1 MFFQDSEETQMSDDP
16 KTPLSTFRA
25 PRSRQKILIVD
36 DKEAN
41 LIALEKVLRQVDAE
55 VIKARSGDDALK
67 AVLNHDFALLILDVQ
82 MPGMDGYELA
92 SHLRGDDT
100 TKVIPIVFVTAA
112 LADEQHMFKG
122 YEAGGMDYIVK
133 PYAPKIL
140 VGKVK
145 VFLEMDHYRREL
157 QMHRDHLEAL
167 VAERTAELKER
178 ERYFRSLMRNMHE
191 NIVVIDKDYVITD
204 CNNPFS
210 RRVGKMRD
218 EIIGKHCYEVPHG
231 YTEPCAAD
239 DEQCPLREVFETG
252 EPRNVQHVHTHA
264 DASKVYVDIL
274 LSPMKDESGRVTHI
288 VEAIRDISKRKR
300 AEEHRLVMEAQLRQS
315 QKLESIGTLAGVV
328 AHEINNPIN
337 GIMNYAQLI
346 LDKLGSD
353 SPVSEYA
360 TEIGKET
367 ERVAMIVRNLLSFA
381 RHEEQADSKARM
393 CDIVETTLS
402 LIQTI
407 IRHDQITLE
416 VNVPEDLPSIRGRSQ
431 QIQQVF
437 MNLLTNAR
445 DALNGKYEGFDED
458 KRLVISSHI
467 LNKNCQQW
475 VRTTVEDQGP
485 GIPEEVQDRMFD
497 PFYTT
502 KPRDK
507 GTGLGLSISHGIVK
521 DHGGELSVETKVGEW
536 TRFHVDLPVGGSDA

>member
-1 MFFQDSEETQMSDDP
+1 MSDDP